1 MPRRKKTT
9 YEKLRAKAVKSV
21 TRKRKAAKKAVTKSV
36 KRVKRSAKRLKK
48 TTLKTTKKR
57 IKSTR
62 KSINR
67 TVKRAKRSKTA
78 KDFRKWK
85 RGQTRSTI
93 IRGDVDVS
101 GARVTQAGTDPGAS
115 KPGEPPKMRTG
126 RGRNS
131 IRAAEVR
138 GTGSYGRKLKPAAR
152 TFVDKKI
159 AGYMAMWEFRKDG
172 KARPF
177 LAPSY
182 RANKKIL
189 QGVLMGNLK
198 KLKRQGRRRKAVVK

>member
-62 KSINR
+62 KSFNR
-67 TVKRAKRSKTA
+67 TVKKVRRSKTA

-115 KPGEPPKMRTG
+115 KPGEPPKMQRVAG
-126 RGRNS
+126 G
-131 IRAAEVR
+131 IR
-138 GTGSYGRKLKPAAR
+138 S
-152 TFVDKKI
+152 
-159 AGYMAMWEFRKDG
+159 
-172 KARPF
+172 
-177 LAPSY
+177 
-182 RANKKIL
+182 
-189 QGVLMGNLK
+189 
-198 KLKRQGRRRKAVVK
+198 GRRKSEEPGVMVAN